1 MTAGWEPTELVAT
14 GLAALALAVVVLAGG
29 RLHPLSAVTRDHRK
43 RVSFCAGMAA
53 AYVFVHVM
61 PELQGVRLVFVESAS
76 VQTRFEGMVIYAV
89 ALIGFMTFYGLD
101 HLRKQ
106 VRDSDAEQREQAAF
120 NLHVGGFAV
129 YAVLVGYLLVHD
141 LEEGRVP
148 LLLFT
153 TAMAVHFLAVD
164 HALSEEHGEAYARR
178 GRYWLAARVP
188 LGWAVGQFLALPLA
202 VVALLVAFLSGA
214 VIVNSSLMELP
225 SDKDGH
231 FMSFLAGGLLYALIL
246 LPLG

>member
-1 MTAGWEPTELVAT
+1 MTGWQPTELVAT
-14 GLAALALAVVVLAGG
+14 GLAALALAAVILAGG
-29 RLHPLSAVTRDHRK
+29 RLHPLRAVTRDQRK

-61 PELQGVRLVFVESAS
+61 PELEDMRLAFVESAS
-76 VQTRFEGMVIYAV
+76 IQTYFEGSVIYAV
-89 ALIGFMTFYGLD
+89 ALIGFMTFYGLE

-106 VRDSDAEQREQAAF
+106 FRDSDSNQREQAAF
-120 NLHVGGFAV
+120 KLHVGGFAA
-129 YAVLVGYLLVHD
+129 YAALVGYLLARD
-141 LEEGRVP
+141 LEQGHLP

-153 TAMAVHFLAVD
+153 IAMAVHFLAVD
-164 HALSEEHGEAYARR
+164 HALSEEHAEAYVRR
-178 GRYWLAARVP
+178 GRYWLAAMVP
-188 LGWAVGQFLALPLA
+188 LGWAVGQWLVLPPA
-202 VVALLVAFLSGA
+202 VSALLVAFLSGA

>member
-1 MTAGWEPTELVAT
+1 MTTGWHTAEWVAT
-14 GLAALALAVVVLAGG
+14 GLAALTLAAVVLAGG
-29 RLHPLSAVTRDHRK
+29 RLHPLGAVTRDQRK

-61 PELQGVRLVFVESAS
+61 PELEDVRVVFVESAS
-76 VQTRFEGMVIYAV
+76 IQTRLEGSVIYAA
-89 ALIGFMTFYGLD
+89 ALIGFMTFYGLE

-106 VRDSDAEQREQAAF
+106 VRDSNAEQREQAAF
-120 NLHVGGFAV
+120 RLHVGGFSA
-129 YAVLVGYLLVHD
+129 YATLVGYLLARD
-141 LEEGRVP
+141 FEEGRAQ

-164 HALSEEHGEAYARR
+164 HALSEEHAEAYVRR
-178 GRYWLAARVP
+178 GRYWLAAMVP
-188 LGWAVGQFLALPLA
+188 IGWAVGQLLALPLA

>member
-1 MTAGWEPTELVAT
+1 MTAGWQASELVAT
-14 GLAALALAVVVLAGG
+14 GLAALALAGVLLAGG
-29 RLHPLSAVTRDHRK
+29 RLHPLSAVTRDQRK

-61 PELQGVRLVFVESAS
+61 PELQGVRRVFVESAS
-76 VQTRFEGMVIYAV
+76 FQTRFEGKAIYAV
-89 ALIGFMTFYGLD
+89 ALIGFMTFYGLE

-106 VRDSDAEQREQAAF
+106 FRDSDANQREQAAF
-120 NLHVGGFAV
+120 NLHVGGFAA
-129 YAVLVGYLLVHD
+129 YAALVGYLLARD
-141 LEEGRVP
+141 LEQGHLP

-178 GRYWLAARVP
+178 GRYWLAAMVP
-188 LGWAVGQFLALPLA
+188 LGWAVGQLLALPPA
-202 VVALLVAFLSGA
+202 VSALLVAFLSGA

-225 SDKDGH
+225 SEKDGH
-231 FMSFLAGGLLYALIL
+231 FMSFLAGGLLYTLIL

>member
-1 MTAGWEPTELVAT
+1 MTAGWQASELVAT
-14 GLAALALAVVVLAGG
+14 GLAALALAGVLLAGG
-29 RLHPLSAVTRDHRK
+29 RLHPLSAVTRDQRK

-61 PELQGVRLVFVESAS
+61 PELQGVRLVLVESAS
-76 VQTRFEGMVIYAV
+76 VPTRFEGMVIYAV

-106 VRDSDAEQREQAAF
+106 VIESDAEQREHAAF
-120 NLHVGGFAV
+120 KLHVGGFAA
-129 YAVLVGYLLVHD
+129 YAALVGYLLARD
-141 LEEGRVP
+141 LEEGQVS

-164 HALSEEHGEAYARR
+164 HALSEEHAEAYARS
-178 GRYWLAARVP
+178 GRNGLAAMVL
-188 LGWAVGQFLALPLA
+188 LGWAVGQLLPLPPA

-225 SDKDGH
+225 TGKEGH
-231 FMSFLAGGLLYALIL
+231 FMPFLTGGLLYALIL

>member
-1 MTAGWEPTELVAT
+1 MTAGWQHAELLAT
-14 GLAALALAVVVLAGG
+14 GLAALALAAVVLAGG
-29 RLHPLSAVTRDHRK
+29 RLHPLSAVTRDQRK

-76 VQTRFEGMVIYAV
+76 VQTRFEGMAIYAV

-101 HLRKQ
+101 H
-106 VRDSDAEQREQAAF
+106 
-120 NLHVGGFAV
+120 
-129 YAVLVGYLLVHD
+129 
-141 LEEGRVP
+141 
-148 LLLFT
+148 
-153 TAMAVHFLAVD
+153 LAVD

-178 GRYWLAARVP
+178 GRYWLAAMVP
-188 LGWAVGQFLALPLA
+188 LGWAVGQLLALPLA

-225 SDKDGH
+225 SEKEGH
-231 FMSFLAGGLLYALIL
+231 FVPFLAGGLLYALIL

>member
-1 MTAGWEPTELVAT
+1 MTAGWQHAELVAT
-14 GLAALALAVVVLAGG
+14 GLAALALAAVVVAGG
-29 RLHPLSAVTRDHRK
+29 RLHPLGAITRDHRK

-61 PELQGVRLVFVESAS
+61 PELHGVRLAFVESAS
-76 VQTRFEGMVIYAV
+76 VQTRFEGMAIYAV

-106 VRDSDAEQREQAAF
+106 VRDSDAERREQAAF
-120 NLHVGGFAV
+120 NLHVGGFAA
-129 YAVLVGYLLVHD
+129 YAALVGYLLVHD

-148 LLLFT
+148 LLLFS

-178 GRYWLAARVP
+178 GRYWLAAMVP
-188 LGWAVGQFLALPLA
+188 LGWAVGQLLVLPLA

-225 SDKDGH
+225 SEKEGH
-231 FMSFLAGGLLYALIL
+231 FVPFLAGGLLYALIL

>member
-1 MTAGWEPTELVAT
+1 VTTGWQPAELVAT
-14 GLAALALAVVVLAGG
+14 GLAALALAAVVLAGG
-29 RLHPLSAVTRDHRK
+29 RMHPLNAVTRDQRK
-43 RVSFCAGMAA
+43 RVSFCAGMAS

-61 PELQGVRLVFVESAS
+61 PELEDMRLVFVESAS
-76 VQTRFEGMVIYAV
+76 VQTHFEGSVIYAA
-89 ALIGFMTFYGLD
+89 ALIGFMSFYGLD

-106 VRDSDAEQREQAAF
+106 VSDSDTQQPEQAAF
-120 NLHVGGFAV
+120 NLHVGGFAA
-129 YAVLVGYLLVHD
+129 YAALVGYLLARD
-141 LEEGRVP
+141 LKEGQAP

-164 HALSEEHGEAYARR
+164 HALSEEHGDAYARR
-178 GRYWLAARVP
+178 GRYWLAAMVP
-188 LGWAVGQFLALPLA
+188 LGWAVGQLLALPLA
-202 VVALLVAFLSGA
+202 VSALLVAFLSGA

>member
-1 MTAGWEPTELVAT
+1 VTAGWQPTELVAT
-14 GLAALALAVVVLAGG
+14 GLAALALAAVVLAGG
-29 RLHPLSAVTRDHRK
+29 RLHPLSAVTRDQRK

-178 GRYWLAARVP
+178 GRYWLAAMLP
-188 LGWAVGQFLALPLA
+188 LGWAVGQLLALPLA
-202 VVALLVAFLSGA
+202 VVALLVAFVSGA

-225 SDKDGH
+225 SEKEGH
-231 FMSFLAGGLLYALIL
+231 FVPFLAGGLLYALIL